1 VFVYDLAESV
11 FFKNKKYIIMNY
23 TFPFTAIV
31 GMDLVKRSLLYH
43 AIDPRLGGLLL
54 MGHRGC
60 AKSTLARAFQEIIPA
75 PEKAKTAPFIE
86 VPLGTTEDRLL
97 GSIDASRLLE
107 NGEWSAQ
114 TGLIQ
119 QADSG
124 VLYIDEVNL
133 LPDHLVDSIL
143 DSAASG
149 KHRIERDGLSKTV
162 NARYILIGSMN
173 PEEGDL
179 RPQLTDRF
187 MHGIMV
193 RDDFSVEQRR
203 EIVRVRMDFDDD
215 PKLFL
220 VEHQKN
226 LAQLVTKIFEV
237 RQQLKNVE
245 ITENL
250 RTEVAEKATTL
261 NLEGMR
267 AELGVLRTVRCAA
280 AWRGETT
287 VSQEDLAEAWNLCLG
302 HRQENPPPKNKNSKP
317 EIKLPQPPA
326 EKPEEK
332 RLQMPKTSLS
342 PTSALAENI
351 RLENS
356 QFMAHEELASWWQS
370 PGKKQSPDAFV
381 SGTSRPVPAHVSH
394 ARLCWNS
401 SLKASLLRGWSPGKA
416 WHPRF
421 HKSARRPNFWL
432 FVDASRST
440 GSIGSG
446 LSVRFLNEARNVILT
461 LGAKTFGSRFHV
473 LVLQKGK
480 ASWWIKRGTAQAV
493 QKTLEQITEAAGKSH
508 LTPALNLMRNAIQKQ
523 GVVNGDRVLLCT
535 DGMLSPESERTVP
548 ESKNRFRKA
557 LLNLSERVRDIAW
570 IHPQLQRGMRHW
582 LPQLVEGTEV
592 RLIALD

>member
-1 VFVYDLAESV
+1 
-11 FFKNKKYIIMNY
+11 MNF

-60 AKSTLARAFQEIIPA
+60 AKSTLARAFREILPA
-75 PEKAKTAPFIE
+75 PENVEEAPFVE

-107 NGEWSAQ
+107 NGEWTAQ

-119 QADSG
+119 QADLG

-149 KHRIERDGLSKTV
+149 QHRIERDGLSKTV
-162 NARYILIGSMN
+162 NAGYILIGSMN

-203 EIVRVRMDFDDD
+203 EIVRTRMDFDDD
-215 PKLFL
+215 PQLFL
-220 VEHQKN
+220 EAHQKN
-226 LAQLVTKIFEV
+226 LQPLKEQIIEV
-237 RQQLKNVE
+237 RKQLKNVE

-250 RTEVAEKATTL
+250 RTEVAEKATAL
-261 NLEGMR
+261 NLEGVR

-287 VSQEDLAEAWNLCLG
+287 VSPEDLAEAWILCLG
-302 HRQENPPPKNKNSKP
+302 HRQQNPPPKTQNSKP
-317 EIKLPQPPA
+317 EIKLPEPPT
-326 EKPEEK
+326 EKQESK
-332 RLQMPKTSLS
+332 RLRMPKTASS
-342 PTSALAENI
+342 PTSAHTENI
-351 RLENS
+351 TLENS
-356 QFMAHEELASWWQS
+356 HFVAHSELASWWES
-370 PGKKQSPDAFV
+370 PEKKQSPDAFV

-416 WHPRF
+416 WYLRF
-421 HKSARRPNFWL
+421 RKPARRPNFWL

-446 LSVRFLNEARNVILT
+446 TSARFLNEARNAILT

-473 LVLQKGK
+473 LVLQQGK
-480 ASWWIKRGTAQAV
+480 VSWWIKRGTAQALR
-493 QKTLEQITEAAGKSH
+493 KTLEQITEAAGKSH
-508 LTPALNLMRNAIQKQ
+508 LTPALNQLSNAIQKQ
-523 GVVNGDRVLLCT
+523 GVLSCDRVLLCS
-535 DGMLSPESERTVP
+535 DGMLSPESERTVA
-548 ESKNRFRKA
+548 ESKKRFRKA
-557 LLNLSERVRDIAW
+557 LLSLSESVRNIAW

-582 LPQLVEGTEV
+582 LPRLVEGTEV
-592 RLIALD
+592 RLISLD

>member
-1 VFVYDLAESV
+1 
-11 FFKNKKYIIMNY
+11 MNF

-60 AKSTLARAFQEIIPA
+60 AKSTLARAFREILPA
-75 PEKAKTAPFIE
+75 PENVEEAPFVE

-107 NGEWSAQ
+107 NGEWTAQ

-119 QADSG
+119 QADLG

-149 KHRIERDGLSKTV
+149 QHRIERDGLSKTV
-162 NARYILIGSMN
+162 NAGYILIGSMN

-203 EIVRVRMDFDDD
+203 EIVRTRMDFDDD
-215 PKLFL
+215 PQLFL
-220 VEHQKN
+220 EAHQKN
-226 LAQLVTKIFEV
+226 LQPLKEQIIEV
-237 RQQLKNVE
+237 RKQLKNVE

-250 RTEVAEKATTL
+250 RTEVAEKATAL
-261 NLEGMR
+261 NLEGVR

-287 VSQEDLAEAWNLCLG
+287 VSPEDLAEAWILCLG
-302 HRQENPPPKNKNSKP
+302 HRQQNPPPKTQNSKP
-317 EIKLPQPPA
+317 EIKLPEPPT
-326 EKPEEK
+326 EKQESK
-332 RLQMPKTSLS
+332 RLRMPKTSAS
-342 PTSALAENI
+342 PTSAHTENI
-351 RLENS
+351 TLENS
-356 QFMAHEELASWWQS
+356 HFVAHSELASWWES
-370 PGKKQSPDAFV
+370 PEKKQSPDAFV

-416 WHPRF
+416 WYLRF
-421 HKSARRPNFWL
+421 RKPARRPNFWL

-440 GSIGSG
+440 C
-446 LSVRFLNEARNVILT
+446 
-461 LGAKTFGSRFHV
+461 
-473 LVLQKGK
+473 
-480 ASWWIKRGTAQAV
+480 
-493 QKTLEQITEAAGKSH
+493 
-508 LTPALNLMRNAIQKQ
+508 
-523 GVVNGDRVLLCT
+523 LLYT
-535 DGMLSPESERTVP
+535 SPSP
-548 ESKNRFRKA
+548 
-557 LLNLSERVRDIAW
+557 RD
-570 IHPQLQRGMRHW
+570 
-582 LPQLVEGTEV
+582 
-592 RLIALD
+592 

>member
-1 VFVYDLAESV
+1 
-11 FFKNKKYIIMNY
+11 MNY

-60 AKSTLARAFQEIIPA
+60 AKSTLARAFQEILPA
-75 PEKAKTAPFIE
+75 PEKAKTAPFVE

-149 KHRIERDGLSKTV
+149 QHRIERDGLSKTV

-215 PKLFL
+215 PQLFL

-226 LAQLVTKIFEV
+226 LAQLVTKIIEV

-261 NLEGMR
+261 NLEGVR

-287 VSQEDLAEAWNLCLG
+287 VSQEDLAEAWILCLG
-302 HRQENPPPKNKNSKP
+302 HRQENPPPKNQNSNP
-317 EIKLPQPPA
+317 GIKLPQTPP
-326 EKPEEK
+326 EKSEPK

-342 PTSALAENI
+342 PTSALTENI
-351 RLENS
+351 TLEKS
-356 QFMAHEELASWWQS
+356 QFLVHAELASWWQS
-370 PGKKQSPDAFV
+370 QEKKQSPDTFV
-381 SGTSRPVPAHVSH
+381 SGTSRPVSAHVSH

-416 WHPRF
+416 WYPRF
-421 HKSARRPNFWL
+421 RKPSRRPNFWL

-446 LSVRFLNEARNVILT
+446 LSACFLNEARNVILT
-461 LGAKTFGSRFHV
+461 LAAKTFGSRFHV

-523 GVVNGDRVLLCT
+523 GVLSGDRVLLCT
-535 DGMLSPESERTVP
+535 DGMLSPESEKTVP
-548 ESKNRFRKA
+548 ESKKRFRKA
-557 LLNLSERVRDIAW
+557 LLNLSGRVMDIAW
-570 IHPQLQRGMRHW
+570 IHPQLKRGMRHW

>member
-1 VFVYDLAESV
+1 
-11 FFKNKKYIIMNY
+11 MNY

-60 AKSTLARAFQEIIPA
+60 AKSTVARAFREILPPPA
-75 PEKAKTAPFIE
+75 NVEEAPFVE

-107 NGEWSAQ
+107 NGEWTAQ

-149 KHRIERDGLSKTV
+149 QHRIERDGLSKTV
-162 NARYILIGSMN
+162 NAGYILIGSMN

-187 MHGIMV
+187 MHGILV
-193 RDDFSVEQRR
+193 HDNFSVEQRR
-203 EIVRVRMDFDDD
+203 EIVRVRMEFDDD
-215 PKLFL
+215 PQLFL

-226 LAQLVTKIFEV
+226 LLQLRAKIIQV

-250 RTEVAEKATTL
+250 RTEVAEKATAL
-261 NLEGMR
+261 NLEGVR

-280 AWRGETT
+280 AWRGETS
-287 VSQEDLAEAWNLCLG
+287 VSADDLEEAWTLCLG
-302 HRQENPPPKNKNSKP
+302 HRQENQPPENQNPKP
-317 EIKLPQPPA
+317 EIKLPQPP
-326 EKPEEK
+326 ELKPESK
-332 RLQMPKTSLS
+332 RLQMPKTSAS
-342 PTSALAENI
+342 PTSAQTDEI
-351 RLENS
+351 VLESS
-356 QFMAHEELASWWQS
+356 QNMAHTELASWWQS
-370 PGKKQSPDAFV
+370 PEQKQSPDAFV

-416 WHPRF
+416 WHLRF
-421 HKSARRPNFWL
+421 RKPARRPNFWL
-432 FVDASRST
+432 FMDASRST
-440 GSIGSG
+440 GAIGS
-446 LSVRFLNEARNVILT
+446 SPS
-461 LGAKTFGSRFHV
+461 SRFF
-473 LVLQKGK
+473 
-480 ASWWIKRGTAQAV
+480 
-493 QKTLEQITEAAGKSH
+493 E
-508 LTPALNLMRNAIQKQ
+508 
-523 GVVNGDRVLLCT
+523 
-535 DGMLSPESERTVP
+535 
-548 ESKNRFRKA
+548 
-557 LLNLSERVRDIAW
+557 
-570 IHPQLQRGMRHW
+570 
-582 LPQLVEGTEV
+582 
-592 RLIALD
+592 

>member
-1 VFVYDLAESV
+1 
-11 FFKNKKYIIMNY
+11 MNY

-31 GMDLVKRSLLYH
+31 GLELAKRSLLYH

-60 AKSTLARAFQEIIPA
+60 AKSTLARAFREILPA
-75 PEKAKTAPFIE
+75 SETAEIVPFVE

-149 KHRIERDGLSKTV
+149 QHRIERDGLSKTV
-162 NARYILIGSMN
+162 SARYILIGSMN

-187 MHGIMV
+187 THGIMV

-203 EIVRVRMDFDDD
+203 EIVRLRMEFDDD
-215 PKLFL
+215 PQLFL

-226 LAQLVTKIFEV
+226 LAQLRAKIIQV
-237 RQQLKNVE
+237 RQKLKNVE
-245 ITENL
+245 ISENL
-250 RTEVAEKATTL
+250 RTEVAEKATAL
-261 NLEGMR
+261 NLEGVR

-287 VSQEDLAEAWNLCLG
+287 VSAADLEEAWILCLG
-302 HRQENPPPKNKNSKP
+302 HRQEHYPPKTQNSKP
-317 EIKLPQPPA
+317 EIKLPKPPSD
-326 EKPEEK
+326 KPEPK
-332 RLQMPKTSLS
+332 RLQMPKTSAS
-342 PTSALAENI
+342 PTSALTEDI
-351 RLENS
+351 SLES
-356 QFMAHEELASWWQS
+356 AQFLAHAELASWWKS
-370 PGKKQSPDAFV
+370 PEKKQAPDAFV

-394 ARLCWNS
+394 ARLCWNT
-401 SLKASLLRGWSPGKA
+401 SLKASLLRGWSPGKP
-416 WHPRF
+416 WHLRF
-421 HKSARRPNFWL
+421 RKPARRPNFWL
-432 FVDASRST
+432 FMDASRST
-440 GSIGSG
+440 GVIGCGPSA
-446 LSVRFLNEARNVILT
+446 RFLNQARNAIQT

-480 ASWWIKRGTAQAV
+480 VSWWIKRGSAQAV
-493 QKTLEQITEAAGKSH
+493 RKNLEHLTVASGKSH
-508 LTPALNLMRNAIQKQ
+508 LTLALNQMRNAILKQ
-523 GVVNGDRVLLCT
+523 GVLSEDRVLLCS
-535 DGMLSPESERTVP
+535 DGMLSPETEKTIP
-548 ESKNRFRKA
+548 ESKKRFRKA
-557 LLNLSERVRDIAW
+557 LLSLSERVRNIAW
-570 IHPQLQRGMRHW
+570 LHPQLQRGMRQW
-582 LPQLVEGTEV
+582 LPQLVKGTPV

>member
-1 VFVYDLAESV
+1 
-11 FFKNKKYIIMNY
+11 MNY

-60 AKSTLARAFQEIIPA
+60 AKSTLARAFREILPP
-75 PEKAKTAPFIE
+75 PENVENAPFVE

-119 QADSG
+119 QANNG

-149 KHRIERDGLSKTV
+149 QHRIERDGLSKTV

-193 RDDFSVEQRR
+193 RDNFSVEQRR

-215 PKLFL
+215 PQLFL
-220 VEHQKN
+220 AEHNNK
-226 LAQLVTKIFEV
+226 LALLKEKIIQV

-245 ITENL
+245 ISENL
-250 RTEVAEKATTL
+250 RTEVAEKATAL
-261 NLEGMR
+261 NLEGVR

-280 AWRGETT
+280 VWRGETI
-287 VSQEDLAEAWNLCLG
+287 VSKADLEEAWILCLG
-302 HRQENPPPKNKNSKP
+302 HRQENQPQEIQNPKP

-326 EKPEEK
+326 FKPESK
-332 RLQMPKTSLS
+332 RLQMPKTSAS
-342 PTSALAENI
+342 PTSAQTDEI
-351 RLENS
+351 VLESS
-356 QFMAHEELASWWQS
+356 QNMAHTELASWWQS
-370 PGKKQSPDAFV
+370 PEKKQSPDAFV

-401 SLKASLLRGWSPGKA
+401 SLKASLQSGWSPGKA
-416 WHPRF
+416 WHLRF
-421 HKSARRPNFWL
+421 RKPARRPNFWL
-432 FVDASRST
+432 FIDASRST
-440 GSIGSG
+440 GVIGS
-446 LSVRFLNEARNVILT
+446 SPTSRFLNEARNVILT

-480 ASWWIKRGTAQAV
+480 ISWWIKRGTAQAV
-493 QKTLEQITEAAGKSH
+493 RKNLAQLTEASGKSH
-508 LTPALNLMRNAIQKQ
+508 LTSALNQLRNAILKQ
-523 GVVNGDRVLLCT
+523 GVLSGDRVLLCS
-535 DGMLSPESERTVP
+535 DGMLSPESEKTVP
-548 ESKNRFRKA
+548 ESKKRFRKA
-557 LLNLSERVRDIAW
+557 LLSLSERVRTIAW
-570 IHPQLQRGMRHW
+570 LHPQLQRGMRLW
-582 LPQLVEGTEV
+582 LPQLVKGTSV